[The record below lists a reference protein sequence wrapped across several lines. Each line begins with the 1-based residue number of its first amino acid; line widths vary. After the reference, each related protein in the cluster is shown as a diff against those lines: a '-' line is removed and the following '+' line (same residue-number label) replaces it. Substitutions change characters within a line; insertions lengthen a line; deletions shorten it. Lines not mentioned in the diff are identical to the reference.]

1 MKRQNPDD
9 EGFTDGWGS
18 QVNQNKKS
26 GDGGPQKRTRP
37 IRKYTSR
44 IIIPSDTGAVV
55 IGRGGN
61 VIRSIRQ
68 AYGNC
73 KIDIPDTKGPKRVV
87 QIDSDDHN
95 QLADCSTEI
104 VNSMINVAQ
113 ESVPSVKKGDGLC
126 ELLINGPLVSNFNIQ
141 RYPCAKT
148 VILAPNNRKR
158 PFVFVRSVSNRVAEF
173 FTRDV
178 GKLSRPY
185 SPNNRRYDINQHYS
199 ETNFC

>member
-1 MKRQNPDD
+1 MKRQNPDED
-9 EGFTDGWGS
+9 GFTDGWGS
-18 QVNQNKKS
+18 QVNQGRKN

-44 IIIPSDTGAVV
+44 IIIPSDSGAVV

-61 VIRSIRQ
+61 VIRPIRQ

-73 KIDIPDTKGPKRVV
+73 KIDIPDTKGPKRVI

-113 ESVPSVKKGDGLC
+113 EAVASVKKGDGLC
-126 ELLINGPLVSNFNIQ
+126 ELLINGQLVSIVLIHRF
-141 RYPCAKT
+141 P
-148 VILAPNNRKR
+148 L
-158 PFVFVRSVSNRVAEF
+158 
-173 FTRDV
+173 
-178 GKLSRPY
+178 
-185 SPNNRRYDINQHYS
+185 
-199 ETNFC
+199 